1 MTGRERILNALD
13 HKDTD
18 RVPVDFG
25 GHRSSG
31 ISVQSYIELRKALGL
46 PPSKLYIYDFIQQL
60 VLIEDDVYEK
70 IPTDVVQL
78 GQIYLKRP
86 AYWKDWTL
94 EDGTPCKIP
103 AFIDVVR
110 QSAGDAVYGANGK
123 MICIKRKGCLYFEQ
137 TYFPYAASDDDT
149 FEDILY
155 NLEHILWWK
164 LGGL

>member
-46 PPSKLYIYDFIQQL
+46 PPSELYIYDFIQQL

-86 AYWKDWTL
+86 
-94 EDGTPCKIP
+94 GTGRTGRSKTARP
-103 AFIDVVR
+103 AR
-110 QSAGDAVYGANGK
+110 SPLSSTWCGRATA
-123 MICIKRKGCLYFEQ
+123 
-137 TYFPYAASDDDT
+137 TPYTARTA
-149 FEDILY
+149 
-155 NLEHILWWK
+155 K
-164 LGGL
+164 